1 MVPILSEKLANLC
14 LNPIIERTKM
24 EDEILI
30 EEQTRTLIQTAIK
43 RLREVIGVRV
53 TTPKMMHQAVLGLY
67 KNV

>member
-24 EDEILI
+24 EEEILI
-30 EEQTRTLIQTAIK
+30 GEQTRMLIPTAIK
-43 RLREVIGVRV
+43 RLREVIVVRV
-53 TTPKMMHQAVLGLY
+53 TTRKMMHQVVLGLY